1 MLTCPKLTPH
11 TRQKHNQKRKKNG
24 ADDFD
29 LDTKISGNFI
39 EPVKKK
45 TKTRTNTKPKE
56 TRSEIYMNKLFK
68 STQTKPK

>member
-1 MLTCPKLTPH
+1 MG
-11 TRQKHNQKRKKNG
+11 KKNG

-45 TKTRTNTKPKE
+45 TQTRTNTKPKE
-56 TRSEIYMNKLFK
+56 TRSEICLFK